1 MNEYEKQP
9 NSNANNSNILSK
21 MPSFKKWREKLAKKS
36 EVVSGENERFD
47 AFVDFF
53 KRDSDIKKCLV
64 ELSPK
69 EQELYGDG
77 AIEYSDRLYDGIR
90 DISRNMAVIMRNF
103 YQSDTLEQR
112 LEQIKTDVVE
122 AGANQEKL
130 KQVYQNEFIAMAPDF
145 SDSVRKEAI
154 GYYYR
159 KDLSGVEKKTK
170 SINEMLHL
178 IHSSIVNDETILQSL
193 PVLKSNDG
201 EYDNQIKLYGTEAS
215 RNPVAEEVFNILKD
229 GNEAY
234 TDIVSLPNRTLMMVR
249 DRGHAL
255 TMDIGKDVKS
265 GKYFIDYFVPKI
277 CNVDKV
283 NKLPGVR
290 QVKKKEGVDQVRE
303 STTGT
308 FSIEKESD
316 VAKAVVDFINMVP
329 TDDDMPYIQ
338 NLKKSAD

>member
-9 NSNANNSNILSK
+9 SSSANNSNILSK

-36 EVVSGENERFD
+36 EIVSEENERFD

-53 KRDSDIKKCLV
+53 KRDNDIKKSLV

-77 AIEYSDRLYDGIR
+77 AVEYSDRLYDGIR
-90 DISRNMAVIMRNF
+90 DISRNMAIIMRNF

-122 AGANQEKL
+122 AGANPERL
-130 KQVYQNEFIAMAPDF
+130 KQTYQKDFVAMDPDF
-145 SDSVRKEAI
+145 SDGVRKEAI

-159 KDLSGVEKKTK
+159 KDLSGPEKKVR

-178 IHSSIVNDETILQSL
+178 IHSSIVNDEAILQSL
-193 PVLKSNDG
+193 PVLKANDG

-215 RNPVAEEVFNILKD
+215 RNPVAEGIFDRLKGSD
-229 GNEAY
+229 GAY
-234 TDIVSLPNRTLMMVR
+234 TDIVSLPDRTLMMVR

-255 TMDIGKDVKS
+255 TMDIGKDAES
-265 GKYFIDYFVPKI
+265 GKYFVDYFVPKI
-277 CNVDKV
+277 CNVDMV

-290 QVKKKEGVDQVRE
+290 HVKKKEGVDQVRE
-303 STTGT
+303 FTTGT
-308 FSIEKESD
+308 FDIEKEGD
-316 VAKAVVDFINMVP
+316 VADEVVGFINMVP

-338 NLKKSAD
+338 NLKKGTD